1 MRQLGKLAV
10 MTAAFVTGAGGGI
23 GRAVALRFARAG
35 SAVTVVD
42 IDPAGGEETAG
53 LVLAAGARALF
64 VQADVASSED
74 IEGAVRRTVA
84 EFGSL
89 DFAHNNAGITGDRT
103 LVHQTSRADWQRI
116 LDVDLTGI
124 WNCMRYQIPAMLA
137 AGGGAIVNTSSAAGL
152 TGTPE
157 LSAYAASKF
166 GVIGLTRSAAVEYAA
181 DGIRV
186 NAVCPGLV
194 ATPMLAAFTEANPD
208 WLTGLHLP
216 QGRMADPD
224 DIAAAVVWLCSPD
237 AGHVN
242 GVALPVDGGV
252 LAGGPRP
259 SSRGRDSSAARTG
272 SG

>member
-1 MRQLGKLAV
+1 

-35 SAVTVVD
+35 SAVTVID
-42 IDPAGGEETAG
+42 IDPAKGEETAAM
-53 LVLAAGARALF
+53 VRQAGAPSLF
-64 VQADVASSED
+64 VQADVARGE
-74 IEGAVRRTVA
+74 EVEHAVRATVA
-84 EFGSL
+84 QFGTL
-89 DFAHNNAGITGDRT
+89 DFAHNNAGITGERT
-103 LVHQTSRADWQRI
+103 LVHQTSPEDWQRI
-116 LDVDLTGI
+116 LDVNLTGI
-124 WNCMRYQIPAMLA
+124 WNCMRHQIPVMLA
-137 AGGGAIVNTSSAAGL
+137 AGGGAVVNTSSAAGL

-181 DGIRV
+181 QGIRV

-194 ATPMLAAFTEANPD
+194 ATPMLAAFTKEHPD
-208 WLTGLHLP
+208 WLTGTYLP

-252 LAGGPRP
+252 LAGGSRP
-259 SSRGRDSSAARTG
+259 SSRR
-272 SG
+272 

>member
-1 MRQLGKLAV
+1 

-42 IDPAGGEETAG
+42 IDPDRGGETARMVRET
-53 LVLAAGARALF
+53 GAQSLF
-64 VQADVASSED
+64 IQADVAD
-74 IEGAVRRTVA
+74 GKKVADAVRVTVA
-84 EFGSL
+84 EFGGL
-89 DFAHNNAGITGDRT
+89 DFAHNNAGITGERA
-103 LVHQTSRADWQRI
+103 LIHETSPEDWQRI
-116 LDVDLTGI
+116 LDVNLTGI
-124 WNCMRYQIPAMLA
+124 WNCLRHEIPVMLA

-166 GVIGLTRSAAVEYAA
+166 GVIGLTRSVAVEYAA
-181 DGIRV
+181 EGIRV

-194 ATPMLAAFTEANPD
+194 ATPMLAAFTQAHPD
-208 WLTGLHLP
+208 WLTGMNLP

-224 DIAAAVVWLCSPD
+224 DIAAAVVWLCSSD

-252 LAGGPRP
+252 MAGGSRP
-259 SSRGRDSSAARTG
+259 ASRAAGDGGRLRRAR
-272 SG
+272 

>member
-1 MRQLGKLAV
+1 MA
-10 MTAAFVTGAGGGI
+10 AAFVTGAGGGI

-42 IDPAGGEETAG
+42 IDPAKGEETAD
-53 LVLAAGARALF
+53 LVRQAGAAALF
-64 VQADVASSED
+64 VPADVASGRDVE
-74 IEGAVRRTVA
+74 EAVRATVT

-89 DFAHNNAGITGDRT
+89 DFAHNNAGITGERT
-103 LVHQTSRADWQRI
+103 LVHQTSPADWQRI
-116 LDVDLTGI
+116 LDVNLTGI
-124 WNCMRYQIPAMLA
+124 WNCLHYQIPVMLA

-166 GVIGLTRSAAVEYAA
+166 GVIGLTRSVAVEYAA

-194 ATPMLAAFTEANPD
+194 ATPMLAAFTQANPD
-208 WLTGLHLP
+208 WLTGLNLP

-224 DIAAAVVWLCSPD
+224 DIAAAVFWLCSPD

-252 LAGGPRP
+252 LAGG
-259 SSRGRDSSAARTG
+259 SRRRLPAEHRRHRAEL
-272 SG
+272 

>member
-1 MRQLGKLAV
+1 

-35 SAVTVVD
+35 SAVAIVD
-42 IDPAGGEETAG
+42 IDPDGGEQTAA
-53 LVLAAGARALF
+53 LVRAAGVPALYLK
-64 VQADVASSED
+64 ADVASCQDVER
-74 IEGAVRRTVA
+74 AVRATVA

-89 DFAHNNAGITGDRT
+89 DYAHNNAGITGERSR
-103 LVHQTSRADWQRI
+103 VHETTHADWQRI
-116 LDVDLTGI
+116 LDVNLTGI
-124 WNCMRYQIPAMLA
+124 WNCMHHQIPVMLA

-157 LSAYAASKF
+157 LAAYTASKF

-194 ATPMLAAFTEANPD
+194 RTPMLAAFTEAHPD
-208 WLTGLHLP
+208 WLTGTYLP

-224 DIAAAVVWLCSPD
+224 DIAAAVFWLCSPD
-237 AGHVN
+237 AGHIN
-242 GVALPVDGGV
+242 GIAMPVDGGV
-252 LAGGPRP
+252 LAGGSRP
-259 SSRGRDSSAARTG
+259 SARAAQRG
-272 SG
+272 